1 MLEKVYLKDRLEKNI
16 TVVQED
22 FYYIAFK
29 IKLIVFPERI
39 HSIFQF
45 E

>member
-1 MLEKVYLKDRLEKNI
+1 MLEKVDLKDSRKNI
-16 TVVQED
+16 KACQGD
-22 FYYIAFK
+22 FYYIAFNC
-29 IKLIVFPERI
+29 KLIVFPERI